1 MTRVGFLGVGDMGA
15 PMVSRLL
22 DRGGHDV
29 VLFARRPEV
38 CRDFLSRGAHL
49 ASSLPEL
56 AEASDVLLTCLFSDA
71 QLRAT
76 AFGPD
81 GFLAHLQPGS
91 VLVSHTT
98 GAPSLL
104 DQLAVTAPRI
114 DVVDAAI
121 SGSPNDIEQGQL
133 TVMLGG
139 EPSAV
144 EAARAV
150 VSAYA
155 DPIIKTGPRGSA
167 MVVKLLNNML
177 FAANAQ
183 LVAAAAAAGQ
193 SLGINPHS
201 LLAALDACSGGSA
214 AGAWIQRTGGLTI
227 FEERV
232 AKFVGKDIATA
243 VSVAEEVNADVEFI
257 RNVAEQGPLALSTVG

>member
-1 MTRVGFLGVGDMGA
+1 
-15 PMVSRLL
+15 
-22 DRGGHDV
+22 
-29 VLFARRPEV
+29 
-38 CRDFLSRGAHL
+38 
-49 ASSLPEL
+49 
-56 AEASDVLLTCLFSDA
+56 
-71 QLRAT
+71 
-76 AFGPD
+76 
-81 GFLAHLQPGS
+81 

-104 DQLAVTAPRI
+104 NQLAVTAPRI
-114 DVVDAAI
+114 GIVDAAI
-121 SGSPNDIEQGQL
+121 SGSPNDIEQGRL

-144 EAARAV
+144 QAARAV
-150 VSAYA
+150 VNAYA
-155 DPIIKTGPRGSA
+155 DPIIETGPLGSA

-193 SLGINPHS
+193 PLGIEPDS
-201 LLAALDACSGGSA
+201 LLTALDACSGGSA

-243 VSVAEEVNADVEFI
+243 VSVAAEVNANIDLI
-257 RNVAEQGPLALSTVG
+257 RRVAEEGPLALATVD

>member
-22 DRGGHDV
+22 DHGDHDLT
-29 VLFARRPEV
+29 LFARRPEV
-38 CRDFLSRGAHL
+38 CQRFLSRGAYM

-56 AEASDVLLTCLFSDA
+56 AEASDVLITCLFSDA

-76 AFGPD
+76 AAGPD
-81 GFLAHLQPGS
+81 GFLVHLLPGS

-104 DQLAVTAPRI
+104 NQFAETAPRI

-121 SGSPNDIEQGQL
+121 SGSPNDIERGRL

-139 EPSAV
+139 DPSAV
-144 EAARAV
+144 ETARAV

-155 DPIIKTGPRGSA
+155 DPIINTGPRGSA
-167 MVVKLLNNML
+167 MVVKLLNNLL

-183 LVAAAAAAGQ
+183 LIAAAAAAGQ
-193 SLGINPHS
+193 SLGIESNS
-201 LLAALDACSGGSA
+201 LLAALDSCSGGSA
-214 AGAWIQRTGGLTI
+214 AGGWIQRAGGLTI
-227 FEERV
+227 FEDRV

-243 VSVAEEVNADVEFI
+243 VSVAEEVDANVELI
-257 RNVAEQGPLALSTVG
+257 RRVAEEGPLALSASE